1 MKQLILLFTLIFTV
15 GVFAADKN
23 KSVTLTVS
31 GMTCES
37 CANTV
42 EKALKKVDGVKE
54 AKVNLSE
61 KTATVVLAS
70 SKTTTTLLIKAVTDA
85 GFSASAGTSTSKTEM
100 KKKNGN
106 KEECGNGCCDDGSG
120 VESKPKKGVKKS

>member
-1 MKQLILLFTLIFTV
+1 MKQLILLFALTFAVSI
-15 GVFAADKN
+15 FAADKN
-23 KSVTLTVS
+23 KSVTLNIS

-70 SKTTTTLLIKAVTDA
+70 TKATTASLIKAVSDA
-85 GFSASAGTSTSKTEM
+85 GFSASAGTSGSKTDM
-100 KKKNGN
+100 KKKNSD
-106 KEECGNGCCDDGSG
+106 KEECGDGCCDDESGSG
-120 VESKPKKGVKKS
+120 KKPKKEVKKS

>member
-1 MKQLILLFTLIFTV
+1 MILLLTLIFCV
-15 GVFAADKN
+15 GVTAADKN
-23 KSVTLTVS
+23 KSVTLSVS

-54 AKVNLSE
+54 VKVNLSG

-70 SKTTTTLLIKAVTDA
+70 TKATTASLIKAVSDA
-85 GFSASAGTSTSKTEM
+85 GFSASTGKSTTNAEM
-100 KKKNGN
+100 KKKKGDDEN
-106 KEECGNGCCDDGSG
+106 CGDGCCDDESGSG
-120 VESKPKKGVKKS
+120 SKPKKESKKS

>member
-1 MKQLILLFTLIFTV
+1 MKQLVFLLTILFAV
-15 GVFAADKN
+15 NVFAADKN
-23 KSVTLTVS
+23 KTVTLTVS

-54 AKVNLSE
+54 AKVSLSE

-70 SKTTTTLLIKAVTDA
+70 ATTTSLIKAVSDA
-85 GFSASAGTSTSKTEM
+85 GFSASAGTSGSKTEM
-100 KKKNGN
+100 KKKNSD
-106 KEECGNGCCDDGSG
+106 KEECGDGCCDDESGSG
-120 VESKPKKGVKKS
+120 KKPKKEVKKS

>member
-1 MKQLILLFTLIFTV
+1 MKRQILFLTLVFTV
-15 GVFAADKN
+15 GLFAGDKN

-70 SKTTTTLLIKAVTDA
+70 TKASTASLIKAVSDA
-85 GFSASAGTSTSKTEM
+85 GFSASTGPSTSKTKM
-100 KKKNGN
+100 KKKNSGDD
-106 KEECGNGCCDDGSG
+106 ECGEGCCDDESSD
-120 VESKPKKGVKKS
+120 ESKPKKERKKS

>member
-1 MKQLILLFTLIFTV
+1 MKRLILLTLVFTV
-15 GVFAADKN
+15 GIFAADKS

-61 KTATVVLAS
+61 KSATIVLAS
-70 SKTTTTLLIKAVTDA
+70 AKATTALLIKAVSDV
-85 GFSASAGTSTSKTEM
+85 GFTASTGKATSKTEV
-100 KKKNGN
+100 KKKNTE
-106 KEECGNGCCDDGSG
+106 KEECGDGCCDDESG
-120 VESKPKKGVKKS
+120 TESKPKKEVKKS